1 MKRKLMRPKIDDTCK
16 KDVDTKRKKR
26 RIGKKNINRKLLYI
40 LQCSSMALSWV
51 ILSSRRRKIL
61 LLHFAMSL
69 TLQIGP
75 ESVGIHSP
83 RLI

>member
-1 MKRKLMRPKIDDTCK
+1 MRQKIDDTCK

-51 ILSSRRRKIL
+51 VLNSRRRNIL
-61 LLHFAMSL
+61 VAVFCNVIDPLNWSRISRDSL
-69 TLQIGP
+69 P
-75 ESVGIHSP
+75 MP
-83 RLI
+83 DLIR